1 MNPAQNQNRS
11 HSLISWSFRIGKLFG
26 IDVYMHFTFLLL
38 LGFIGLSHWMQTR
51 ELAAA
56 LAGVGF
62 FVALFAC
69 VLLHEFG
76 HALTARKFGIKT
88 RDITLLPIGGLA
100 RLERM
105 PEKPMQEFWV
115 AVAGPAVNVVI
126 AGAIYAYL
134 FATSALVPV
143 EQLSVTGGSF
153 LARLAA
159 VNVFLV
165 LFNMLPA
172 FPMDGGRVLRAL
184 LATRMDYSRATNI
197 AARIG
202 QFMAIVFGF
211 IGLFSNPFL
220 VFIALFV
227 WIGAAAEADMVRMKS
242 EFNGLPL
249 KRVMITEFHTLAP
262 SDPLSRAVKFVLS
275 GFQQDFPVVEA
286 DGKVVGVLTRTALIA
301 ALAESGTGSAV
312 GEVMQ
317 REFPTAGPSEM
328 VESVFTRLQESACPS
343 MPVLHENKL
352 VGLLTAENLGEFLMI
367 QSALRDG
374 KPTRQATIIQHA

>member
-1 MNPAQNQNRS
+1 MT
-11 HSLISWSFRIGKLFG
+11 WSFRIGKLFG
-26 IDVYMHFTFLLL
+26 IDVYLHFTFLLL
-38 LGFIGLSHWMQTR
+38 LGFIGLSHWLQTR

-56 LAGVGF
+56 LAGVAF
-62 FVALFAC
+62 FAALFAC

-159 VNVFLV
+159 INVILV
-165 LFNMLPA
+165 LFNMVPA

-197 AARIG
+197 AARLG
-202 QFMAIVFGF
+202 QFIAFVFGF
-211 IGLFSNPFL
+211 VGLFSNPFL

-227 WIGAAAEADMVRMKS
+227 WIGAAQEAGMVQMKS
-242 EFNGLPL
+242 ALGGLPMQ
-249 KRVMITEFHTLAP
+249 RVMITEFRTLAP
-262 SDPLSRAVKFVLS
+262 SDPLSRAVEFVLA

-286 DGKVVGVLTRTALIA
+286 DGRLVGMLTRAALIG
-301 ALAESGTGSAV
+301 ALAERGAATAV
-312 GEVMQ
+312 SEVMQ
-317 REFPTAGPSEM
+317 REFPTADPFEM
-328 VESVFTRLQESACPS
+328 AESVLARLQESNCPS
-343 MPVLHENKL
+343 MPVLYQGKL

-367 QSALRDG
+367 QTALRSG
-374 KPTRQATIIQHA
+374 KPTTAATA